1 MSVTDMCCVESN
13 NFILIKLKKIH
24 CPAFCLKLQSNT
36 MSGIVKKKNTNL
48 FAIRFKIN
56 DQPKAIC
63 SRIHVQCIKIT

>member
-13 NFILIKLKKIH
+13 NFILIKLKKIR

-36 MSGIVKKKNTNL
+36 SGIVKKQTDL
-48 FAIRFKIN
+48 LAIRHKIK

-63 SRIHVQCIKIT
+63 SRIHVLYTKIT